1 MSGKN
6 CPNCEKLQERVVAL
20 EQLVKSFEA
29 RFARQDAIIAEQAE
43 HIQKLESELAKRKKN
58 SSNSSKPPSSDIV
71 KPPKENRGKS
81 KRKIGAQPGHPKH
94 ERPLFS
100 SAEIDAV
107 HTHTLDACPDCNGA
121 LVPAGEAPRV
131 IQQIEIV
138 TKPVRIDEH
147 RGVAYWCDRCRKV
160 HYAPFPSEVEKGGLA
175 GPRLTALAAY
185 MKGGCHASY
194 STIQAFFRD
203 VLGVSLSRGQIV
215 KLVGKA
221 ADALDA
227 PYGELIDRL
236 PGEAVVNVDETGHKE
251 NGDKFWTWCFRAD
264 LYTLFR
270 IDKSRG
276 SKVLIDVLGEEF
288 NGVLGCDYFGAY
300 RKYMRNFSVT
310 VQFCLAHLI
319 RDIRFLATIPDPP
332 TRAWGGHLA
341 ELCRD
346 LFGIIHRREE
356 MSHTAFRRALAE
368 QRNLILSE
376 ALADV
381 PDSKEARA
389 MARRLRLHGDAYFR
403 FITTPGVA
411 PTNNIAE
418 QAIRFVVIDRRVTQG
433 TRSEAGRRWCER
445 IWTTMATCAIH
456 KQSPF
461 VFILNS
467 VNAHLSGKIFPSLLP
482 SPP

>member
-1 MSGKN
+1 VSGEN

-20 EQLVKSFEA
+20 EQLVKSFEE

-43 HIQKLESELAKRKKN
+43 HIRKLENELAKYKKN

-71 KPPKENRGKS
+71 KPPKMNRGDA
-81 KRKIGAQPGHPKH
+81 KRKRGAQPGHPKH
-94 ERPLFS
+94 ERQLFS
-100 SAEIDAV
+100 QEELDAA
-107 HTHTLDACPDCNGA
+107 HTHTLDACPVCGGVLA
-121 LVPAGEAPRV
+121 PADEAPRV
-131 IQQIEIV
+131 IQQIEIIA
-138 TKPVRIDEH
+138 TPVRIDEH
-147 RGVAYWCDRCRKV
+147 RGAAYWCDRCKKI
-160 HYAPFPSEVEKGGLA
+160 HYAPLPPEVERGGLA

-221 ADALDA
+221 GDALDA
-227 PYGELIDRL
+227 PYLELLDRL
-236 PGEAVVNVDETGHKE
+236 PAEPLVNVDETGHRENKE
-251 NGDKFWTWCFRAD
+251 KYWTWCFRAP
-264 LYTLFR
+264 LYALFK

-276 SKVLIDVLGEEF
+276 SKVLLDVLGDEF

-300 RKYMRNFSVT
+300 RKYMREFSAA

-319 RDIRFLATIPDPP
+319 RDIRFLTTLRDKP
-332 TRAWGGHLA
+332 TRDWGEHLL
-341 ELCRD
+341 ELIRD
-346 LFGIIHRREE
+346 LFGVIHRRDE
-356 MSHTAFRRALAE
+356 MSPAAFKRALAA
-368 QRNLILSE
+368 QRKLIIYE
-376 ALADV
+376 ALSDV

-389 MARRLRLHGDAYFR
+389 MERRLRNHGDAYFR

-418 QAIRFVVIDRRVTQG
+418 QAIRFVVMDRHITQG
-433 TRSEAGRRWCER
+433 TRSERGRRWCER

-467 VNAHLSGKIFPSLLP
+467 VNAHLSGSTCPSLLTA
-482 SPP
+482 SP